1 MTKDSE
7 VRPVSSVSFNEVDL
21 RSFLD
26 TIIHYFSELTG
37 ESPVCEVPYF
47 KQNSDRLILDHSGTI
62 NISGNYR
69 GSIIMTAEVGFLVHF
84 LGKMGMAIK
93 SPTLVSDSVGEIAN
107 VIAGNLQKHF
117 GGQFIISL
125 PIISAGQSA
134 EVMAILDS
142 RRGYIL
148 PVTWDGYNANLV
160 ALFD

>member
-1 MTKDSE
+1 MSKEFDK
-7 VRPVSSVSFNEVDL
+7 PVYSVSFNETDL

-37 ESPVCEVPYF
+37 ETPTCEVPYF
-47 KQNSDRLILDHSGTI
+47 KQNTENLIFDHSGTI
-62 NISGNYR
+62 NISGSYR
-69 GSIIMTAEVGFLVHF
+69 GSIIMTAEMGFLIHF
-84 LGKMGMAIK
+84 LGKMGMPIK
-93 SPTLVSDSVGEIAN
+93 SPAIVSDSVGEIAN

-125 PIISAGQSA
+125 PTITSGQA
-134 EVMAILDS
+134 PEVMALLDS

-148 PVTWDGYNANLV
+148 PVTWDGFNANLI